1 MYAYID
7 SFRKFGK
14 TNTDNQ
20 SIKIKRPYP
29 VGDGFFLFFVP
40 PVSICHSAPPSLRAA
55 APPLACGCAGMKM
68 EGADILSD
76 VGSFRMNGAR

>member
-29 VGDGFFLFFVP
+29 LWKQAFFQK
-40 PVSICHSAPPSLRAA
+40 SRRGSALLRADH
-55 APPLACGCAGMKM
+55 LA
-68 EGADILSD
+68 EEFDILERRVHHVI
-76 VGSFRMNGAR
+76 VGLGDLALGQLGEDAG

>member
-29 VGDGFFLFFVP
+29 DGKSVFFLIFVI
-40 PVSICHSAPPSLRAA
+40 VI
-55 APPLACGCAGMKM
+55 
-68 EGADILSD
+68 
-76 VGSFRMNGAR
+76 